1 VTEDRRPDRRA
12 PWHRPRATVVLSAVT
27 AREAEPADDALWPFA
42 RVTDDEPA
50 LPADASL
57 LPEGA
62 TAWDQVTEP
71 PLRFAPWPYDNAE
84 IDRIRKTL
92 PAPSAAVAIEEA
104 LFAARW
110 FLARN
115 RLRESRNE
123 PAKPDPHTELAR
135 IRDVADELLAAIKAA
150 SPLATRH
157 LLDHPSPGAGSPP
170 VRPGDLS
177 YVIERF
183 KHDNRFAMRSLPKRD
198 VMGRPERLSEQRL
211 IHTLHLAWKGAHAM
225 HRPAQGWPDFRS
237 ACVEPLALPRFRGL
251 GAPGR
256 SSRAWETV
264 LTEAKRRF
272 EGEEKSPI

>member
-1 VTEDRRPDRRA
+1 VTEDRRPDRREPWRA
-12 PWHRPRATVVLSAVT
+12 PRVTLKLSIEN
-27 AREAEPADDALWPFA
+27 ARRIPDDEPLGPFV

-57 LPEGA
+57 LPERA
-62 TAWDQVTEP
+62 TAWGQVTEP

-92 PAPSAAVAIEEA
+92 PAPSAAAAIEEA
-104 LFAARW
+104 LFAVRW

-135 IRDVADELLAAIKAA
+135 IRDVADELLAAIKAT

-177 YVIERF
+177 WSSSGSNTITGSRCALCPS
-183 KHDNRFAMRSLPKRD
+183 AM
-198 VMGRPERLSEQRL
+198 
-211 IHTLHLAWKGAHAM
+211 
-225 HRPAQGWPDFRS
+225 
-237 ACVEPLALPRFRGL
+237 
-251 GAPGR
+251 
-256 SSRAWETV
+256 
-264 LTEAKRRF
+264 
-272 EGEEKSPI
+272 